1 MFRDDKM
8 IEAGGVLSLQALE
21 GVDMSNHE
29 GQLNLI
35 LVVDDDELVRRMM
48 CDALVAAGFA
58 VVEAASGEAAVD
70 QFREREPA
78 GVLLDVHLPGIDGFA
93 TCRELRKLPGGDLT
107 PILMVTVTA
116 DPELIHLTFESGAT
130 DFIAKPVDPTIL
142 GYRVRYMLRAA
153 RVAQELR
160 RNQERLLLSQ
170 QIAGLGYWEWDLQS
184 DQLTLS
190 SEAQI
195 VFGFP
200 AEEAVDYR
208 SYLTRVH
215 PEERQVVDLA
225 LKESLDGP
233 QDFNLEH
240 RILWPDGQVRHVHAQ
255 ARVVRDSEG
264 KAIRVNGTLHD
275 VSDRLQTEARLVE
288 NQAHLNYLAYH
299 DALTGLP
306 NRLLFQDRF
315 NHAIARSRRLSY
327 QVAIL
332 FLDLDQFKK
341 VNDSLGHE
349 VGDQLLREVAGRLR
363 GCAREA
369 DTLARLGG
377 DEFVLLLE
385 EVDGMNAA
393 SAAAKKIIKRLL
405 PTFRVGGFELYTT
418 ASIGIAL
425 YPSNGTSVEELM
437 KCADVA
443 MYRAKERGRN
453 NFQFYTPDMNARA
466 QEMLLLESGLHQA
479 LERGELE
486 IYYQPQLEMES
497 GEFIGTEA
505 LLRWNH
511 PTRGLLL
518 PAEFLP
524 LAEETGLILAM
535 SDWVLHT
542 ACRQNRIWQE
552 AGYPPMPVAINI
564 TPRMFQQALLLRMVS
579 RALSASGL
587 EARYLELE
595 VTESM
600 IMDNVEAAIQ
610 TMTELSRMGISLA
623 IDDFGTGYS
632 SLSCLRRLPINKL
645 KIDRIFVGDL
655 TNNKNDAA
663 IAASVIA
670 LAESMN
676 FGVIAEGVE
685 NEGQRCFLQE
695 RGCRQAQGFFFA
707 RPLPVAQVEKLFR
720 RPSPVDRG

>member
-1 MFRDDKM
+1 MLRDDAAEKS
-8 IEAGGVLSLQALE
+8 AGGAGMPAAES
-21 GVDMSNHE
+21 SHE
-29 GQLNLI
+29 AI
-35 LVVDDDELVRRMM
+35 LVVDDDLLIRRLLG
-48 CDALVAAGFA
+48 DALVAAGFR
-58 VVEAASGEAAVD
+58 VIEAASGEEALQSFQD
-70 QFREREPA
+70 QAPA
-78 GVLLDVHLPGIDGFA
+78 GILLDVHLPGIDGFD
-93 TCRELRKLPGGDLT
+93 TCRALRQLPGGDFT
-107 PILMVTVTA
+107 PILMVTATA
-116 DPELIHLTFESGAT
+116 DPELIHLTFETGAT

-160 RNQERLLLSQ
+160 KNQERLLLSQ
-170 QIAGLGYWEWDLQS
+170 QIAGLGYWEWDLPG
-184 DQLTLS
+184 DQWTLS
-190 SEAQI
+190 PESQLVLGLPGEGI
-195 VFGFP
+195 IDSRGFL
-200 AEEAVDYR
+200 D
-208 SYLTRVH
+208 RVH

-225 LKESLDGP
+225 LRESLEGVGE
-233 QDFNLEH
+233 FNLEH

-255 ARVVRDSEG
+255 ARVVRDNEG
-264 KAIRVNGTLHD
+264 QALRVTGTFHD
-275 VSDRLQTEARLVE
+275 VSKRLQTEARLRE

-315 NHAIARSRRLSY
+315 DHAIARSRRLSH

-349 VGDQLLREVAGRLR
+349 VGDRLLREVAERLR

-385 EVDGMNAA
+385 EVESMNAA
-393 SAAAKKIIKRLL
+393 SAAAKKIIKRLA

-425 YPSNGTSVEELM
+425 YPDNGTSVEELM

-486 IYYQPQLEMES
+486 IYYQPQLDMQS
-497 GEFIGTEA
+497 GEFIGSEA

-535 SDWVLHT
+535 SEWVLHS
-542 ACRQNRIWQE
+542 ACRQNRLWQE
-552 AGYPPMPVAINI
+552 SGFSPMPVAINI
-564 TPRMFQQALLLRMVS
+564 TPRMFQQALLVRMVS
-579 RALSASGL
+579 RALKDSGL
-587 EARYLELE
+587 EPRYLELE

-645 KIDRIFVGDL
+645 KIDRIFVGDV
-655 TNNKNDAA
+655 TNSKHDAA

-670 LAESMN
+670 LAGSMN

-685 NEGQRCFLQE
+685 TEGQQHFLQD
-695 RGCRQAQGFFFA
+695 RGCRQAQGFLFS
-707 RPLPVAQVEKLFR
+707 RPLPVAQVEKLFKR
-720 RPSPVDRG
+720 MNGPARG

>member
-1 MFRDDKM
+1 MGHD
-8 IEAGGVLSLQALE
+8 AA
-21 GVDMSNHE
+21 
-29 GQLNLI
+29 QLNLI
-35 LVVDDDELVRRMM
+35 LVVDDDALIRRMM
-48 CDALVAAGFA
+48 GDALVAAGFD
-58 VVEAASGEAAVD
+58 VVEAASGEAALE

-78 GVLLDVHLPGIDGFA
+78 GVLLDVHLPGIDGFD

-107 PILMVTVTA
+107 PILMVTATD
-116 DPELIHLTFESGAT
+116 DPEVIHLTFETGAT
-130 DFIAKPVDPTIL
+130 DFIAKPIDPTIL

-153 RVAQELR
+153 RIAQELR

-184 DQLTLS
+184 DQWDLS
-190 SEAQI
+190 PEARA
-195 VFGFP
+195 VLGFP
-200 AEEAVDYR
+200 AGEAVDYR
-208 SYLTRVH
+208 SFLDRVH
-215 PEERQVVDLA
+215 SEERQVVDLA
-225 LKESLDGP
+225 LKESFDGP
-233 QDFNLEH
+233 REFNLEH

-264 KAIRVNGTLHD
+264 QATRVNGTLHD
-275 VSDRLQTEARLVE
+275 VSDRLQTEARLRE

-315 NHAIARSRRLSY
+315 DHAIARSRRLSH

-349 VGDQLLREVAGRLR
+349 VGDQLLREVAERLR

-385 EVDGMNAA
+385 EVESMSAA
-393 SAAAKKIIKRLL
+393 RAAAKKIIKRLL

-418 ASIGIAL
+418 ASIGIAFF
-425 YPSNGTSVEELM
+425 PDNGSSVEELM

-466 QEMLLLESGLHQA
+466 QEMLLLEAGLHQA

-511 PTRGLLL
+511 PTRGLVL

-542 ACRQNRIWQE
+542 ACRQNRRWQE
-552 AGYPPMPVAINI
+552 AGYPPMPVAVNI
-564 TPRMFQQALLLRMVS
+564 TPRMFQQAGLVRMVS
-579 RALSASGL
+579 RALAASGL
-587 EARYLELE
+587 EPRYLELE

-600 IMDNVEAAIQ
+600 IMDNVEAAIE
-610 TMTELSRMGISLA
+610 TMSELSRMGISLA

-670 LAESMN
+670 LADSMN

-685 NEGQRCFLQE
+685 TEGQLRFLQD
-695 RGCRQAQGFFFA
+695 RGCRHAQGFFFA
-707 RPLPVAQVEKLFR
+707 RPLPVAQVERLFR
-720 RPSPVDRG
+720 RPRPVDRR

>member
-190 SEAQI
+190 PEAQI